1 MSIIE
6 KIFSKKKKLTGPYQ
20 QYYSKEEWNL
30 EIPNESVYD
39 YLIENSNNHDENLIA
54 LGYYGTKITYKELLK
69 RIDETAR
76 AFRCQG
82 IRAGDV
88 VTICMPNTP
97 EAVICFYAL
106 NKIGAISS
114 MIHPL
119 SGANEIRDSINFTK
133 SVILVMIDLVY
144 EKVKDVL
151 SETEIYKTIVI
162 SAKDSMPFWLGLA
175 YQVTKGMTVSKP
187 AASEAYLY
195 WREFIAKGKRYDGEI
210 LTYHNPDDVA
220 VILYSGGTTGT
231 PKSIL
236 LTNKNVNAEAAQ
248 LKAKFVLDPGL
259 SILTIMPIFHGFGL
273 VVSIHAPLCL
283 GVEANLLPTFDVKEF
298 HKIILKNRP
307 NFIVGVPTL
316 FEALLSNADKFEG
329 VDLSFIKYAVCGG
342 DTMSITLQRRM
353 NVFLRE
359 HGSKAQMIIGYGMT
373 ESVAASIATLG
384 GPDRDGAIGIPLPG
398 MHVKIVKPQTQDEVA
413 YGEDGEICISGPT
426 VMMGYLENEKETN
439 EVLQIH
445 EDGHIWLHSGD
456 LASMDKDGVIYY
468 KQRLKRM
475 IVSSGYNIYPQQI
488 EKVIEEH
495 EAVLQCTVV
504 GVPHPYKV
512 NVAKAY
518 VVLRQGFK
526 ASSSTKKSI
535 KEHCKKNL
543 STYAIPKDFE
553 FRQSLPKTLLG
564 KVNYREL
571 EEENKKK

>member
-210 LTYHNPDDVA
+210 FTYHNPDDVA
-220 VILYSGGTTGT
+220 LILYSGGTTGT

-236 LTNKNVNAEAAQ
+236 LTNKNVNAEGAQ
-248 LKAKFVLDPGL
+248 IKAKFVLDPGL

-342 DTMSITLQRRM
+342 DAMSIPLQRRM

-359 HGSKAQMIIGYGMT
+359 HGSKAQMITGYGMT

-398 MHVKIVKPQTQDEVA
+398 MHVKIVKPQTQDELP

>member
-248 LKAKFVLDPGL
+248 IKAKFLLDPGL

-329 VDLSFIKYAVCGG
+329 IDLSFIKYAVCGG
-342 DTMSITLQRRM
+342 DTMPITLQRRM

-373 ESVAASIATLG
+373 ESVAASIVTLG

>member
-248 LKAKFVLDPGL
+248 IKAKFLLDPGL

-329 VDLSFIKYAVCGG
+329 IDLSFIKYAVCGG

-373 ESVAASIATLG
+373 ESVAASIVTLG